1 MKCPKCNNN
10 DMIIKKINNQFVIS
24 CKGYPLCKYSIWCG
38 AVTKSVTMTNE
49 KCNRCT
55 CINIYIY
62 LVSQGRD
69 VFLLK
74 FVFDKN
80 HLPINIFETEFKCC
94 VGEYNNALDE
104 IGIRITSFIPP
115 PNQINNNNS
124 FDDGINDSDLID
136 LDLDESE
143 LINNISSF
151 QPPPQP
157 PSRSTIQ
164 QSKNTSLPLNRSSSQ
179 SNQSYQ
185 SSYSPNN
192 QSTSYIQQSIQ
203 SSFQSNQSSI
213 LKSIQTPQ
221 KIELKKEYPPPYTP
235 SLTIEESQIEY
246 TTSDFLSKKDISNI
260 ELIDD
265 DDFVFSSKQNIDNLC
280 NDIKKINDKISYNEK
295 EVFLNIFRK
304 CIMN

>member
-1 MKCPKCNNN
+1 M
-10 DMIIKKINNQFVIS
+10 
-24 CKGYPLCKYSIWCG
+24 
-38 AVTKSVTMTNE
+38 
-49 KCNRCT
+49 
-55 CINIYIY
+55 
-62 LVSQGRD
+62 
-69 VFLLK
+69 
-74 FVFDKN
+74 
-80 HLPINIFETEFKCC
+80 
-94 VGEYNNALDE
+94 
-104 IGIRITSFIPP
+104 
-115 PNQINNNNS
+115 
-124 FDDGINDSDLID
+124 
-136 LDLDESE
+136 DLDESE
-143 LINNISSF
+143 LINNVSNSSPSF
-151 QPPPQP
+151 QQSYQPPPQQ

-185 SSYSPNN
+185 SSYSSNN

-221 KIELKKEYPPPYTP
+221 KIESKKEYPPPYTP

-265 DDFVFSSKQNIDNLC
+265 DDDFVLSSKQNIDNLC